1 MKRVDKYM
9 ANCRRNVAVR
19 EISGEEAVQAILS
32 DESPGV
38 VPVTCDTELSRLGL
52 NLNDTIEVIPDDT
65 GRVISSTLLNHSDS
79 FEGKDGVTL
88 GALLCVNRKETV
100 VQIKGAHGSIRVHFP
115 RVGYVVTKPMT
126 LARL

>member
-1 MKRVDKYM
+1 MNHQWMKRVDKYM

-32 DESPGV
+32 DESPDV

-65 GRVISSTLLNHSDS
+65 GV
-79 FEGKDGVTL
+79 
-88 GALLCVNRKETV
+88 
-100 VQIKGAHGSIRVHFP
+100 VHFFYAP
-115 RVGYVVTKPMT
+115 EPI
-126 LARL
+126 